1 MRIPTVT
8 CEERP
13 ERGNAGRA
21 DADGHELTG
30 TPGDHAGAGR
40 GAVELRCVKQDDIG
54 VRVEVWFD
62 GEAACY
68 ELQMFDAEGPVGPR
82 LRVLFEAL
90 PPAPP

>member
-1 MRIPTVT
+1 M
-8 CEERP
+8 
-13 ERGNAGRA
+13 
-21 DADGHELTG
+21 
-30 TPGDHAGAGR
+30 
-40 GAVELRCVKQDDIG
+40 KQDDIG